1 MKRLALIFTFSP
13 LLLIA
18 PGFPVLAEEPL
29 DTELKRFSYMVGLDV
44 AASIQ
49 KIGAEIDL
57 DAFMQALDDT
67 LAGREPKL
75 SEAETQKIKQ
85 AFIEKRQQTGQAQA
99 QENLTQGQAFLGQNK
114 TQEGVK
120 TTDSGLQYLVVS
132 EGDGPKPTASD
143 TVTVNYRGT
152 LIDGT
157 EFDSSYERGQPATFP
172 LNGVIPGWTE
182 GLQLMPV
189 GSTFKFFIPP
199 QLAYGERSAGPK
211 ISPNSTLIFEV
222 ELLEIK

>member
-1 MKRLALIFTFSP
+1 MKRLALMLALPS
-13 LLLIA
+13 LLLTA
-18 PGFPVLAEEPL
+18 PNLPVLADEPL

-57 DAFMQALDDT
+57 DVFMQALDDT

-75 SEAETQKIKQ
+75 SEADIQQIKQ
-85 AFIEKRQQTGQAQA
+85 AFIEKRQQAGQTQA
-99 QENLTQGQAFLGQNK
+99 QENLAQGQTFLEQNK
-114 TQEGVK
+114 SQKGVK
-120 TTDSGLQYLVVS
+120 ITDSGLQYLVVN

-172 LNGVIPGWTE
+172 LKGVIPGWTE

>member
-1 MKRLALIFTFSP
+1 MKRLALMLAFPP

-18 PGFPVLAEEPL
+18 SSLAALADEPL

-57 DAFMQALDDT
+57 DVFMQALDDT

-75 SEAETQKIKQ
+75 SEADIQQIKQ
-85 AFIEKRQQTGQAQA
+85 AFIEKRQQAGQTQA
-99 QENLTQGQAFLGQNK
+99 QENLAQGQTFLEQNK
-114 TQEGVK
+114 SQKGVK
-120 TTDSGLQYLVVS
+120 ITDSGLQYLVVN

-172 LNGVIPGWTE
+172 LKGVIPGWTE